1 MRLFEVKYFEPRKGR
16 TPAQIRYANCWLESP
31 TEKHPDA
38 THLRMAGAEGKFAFV
53 NGVCEK
59 FLGQYRAQIV
69 GEISSDRHMERDRF
83 EETALTSA
91 PF

>member
-1 MRLFEVKYFEPRKGR
+1 MRLFEVKYFEPP
-16 TPAQIRYANCWLESP
+16 TDQSPAQIRYVNCWLESP
-31 TEKHPDA
+31 TEKHSD
-38 THLRMAGAEGKFAFV
+38 TIHLRMVGGKGEFAFV

-69 GEISSDRHMERDRF
+69 GEISKDRYMEPDRF
-83 EETALTSA
+83 EETTA

>member
-1 MRLFEVKYFEPRKGR
+1 MRLFEVKYFEPRKFQ
-16 TPAQIRYANCWLESP
+16 TPAQIRYVNCWLESP

-38 THLRMAGAEGKFAFV
+38 THLRMVGGEAKFAFV

-69 GEISSDRHMERDRF
+69 GEISRDRYMEPDRF
-83 EETALTSA
+83 EETALNFP